1 MIPYSRDPHQ
11 TIPTTAVKIIGLG
24 GAGANMLERIALD
37 GMDGAEL
44 LALNTDVRTLAS
56 CLAREKIQ
64 LGVNLTKGLGAGGD
78 PELGHQAMLESEDQI
93 RASIKGRR
101 IVFLCTGLG
110 GGTGSGAAPIVT
122 RIARE
127 EGAFVVVFA
136 TMPFAF
142 EGRRRRE
149 QAETSLNELAVL
161 SNALVTFDNNR
172 MGELVLAKQGIHE
185 AFAAADHMI
194 CESIKAVIR
203 LVVRPGI
210 INVGLDDL
218 MSALRTNRSRCLFGS
233 GLADGKDRATKALR
247 NALNS
252 PLLDQGALLKDAQ
265 TVLVHLSGGEDLT
278 LFEIEL
284 LMQRLQKFVPEK
296 AHVLFGAA
304 VDPAMGDS
312 LSITL
317 ISALPEDAL
326 AMAPRESISHRTQES
341 PAALEPKQGFTP
353 ASAKIAALVAEMLPE
368 EEEKK
373 PEPASVR
380 TPEPVTTP
388 EPVRAPEPVAK
399 AAPEPPAVSPLS
411 KFRRTATH
419 AAAAA
424 IPSLFDE
431 ERPFA
436 EPDYAAKA
444 KPEPTPARESE
455 SELDAFT
462 FTKPEPATPP
472 VEPEPEPE
480 PAPEPPAEEPEA
492 EPEEEIV
499 YNAADEPDPEPIE
512 AVEALETERQA
523 PTFIP
528 GPKRRPSLTAPW
540 GKPKPAEFPADIPD
554 EDSAEPAEEEPEP
567 EPEAPAEP
575 APAAAADP
583 EPPKLKLGIKAGGPQ
598 SELSLDSA
606 PRGRFEGETP
616 NVFEGE
622 DLDLPPFLRKKK

>member
-1 MIPYSRDPHQ
+1 MIPYNRDPQQ
-11 TIPTTAVKIIGLG
+11 TIPNSAVKIIGLG

-37 GMDGAEL
+37 GMEGAEL
-44 LALNTDVRTLAS
+44 LALNTDVRTLAA
-56 CLAREKIQ
+56 CVAREKIQ
-64 LGVNLTKGLGAGGD
+64 LGVNLTKGLGSGGD

-142 EGRRRRE
+142 EGKRRRE

-203 LVVRPGI
+203 LVIRPGL

-233 GLADGKDRATKALR
+233 GIADGKDRASKALK

-265 TVLVHLSGGEDLT
+265 TVLVHLSGGENLT

-304 VDPAMGDS
+304 IDPAMGDS

-317 ISALPEDAL
+317 ISALPEDSL
-326 AMAPRESISHRTQES
+326 AMAPREALSHRS
-341 PAALEPKQGFTP
+341 PENPILDPTQGFTSP
-353 ASAKIAALVAEMLPE
+353 PVKIADFIAPREIEPIQEVAVVRAQEPVIA
-368 EEEKK
+368 
-373 PEPASVR
+373 PEPF
-380 TPEPVTTP
+380 
-388 EPVRAPEPVAK
+388 RAPEPPPRQEP
-399 AAPEPPAVSPLS
+399 APVSPLS
-411 KFRRTATH
+411 KFRKAATTL
-419 AAAAA
+419 AAAAV
-424 IPSLFDE
+424 PSLFDDD
-431 ERPFA
+431 RPFA
-436 EPDYAAKA
+436 EAEVNNK
-444 KPEPTPARESE
+444 KKEVEPLN

-462 FTKPEPATPP
+462 FTEPNSPAATLK
-472 VEPEPEPE
+472 
-480 PAPEPPAEEPEA
+480 PEA
-492 EPEEEIV
+492 EAESLPNEPQDVV
-499 YNAADEPDPEPIE
+499 YSSADEPDPDPIE
-512 AVEALETERQA
+512 DDESVESSRAGSSFT
-523 PTFIP
+523 PS
-528 GPKRRPSLTAPW
+528 PKRRPSLVAPW
-540 GKPKPAEFPADIPD
+540 AKTRTTAELQEESPGGEPVTDEPELAD
-554 EDSAEPAEEEPEP
+554 EDM
-567 EPEAPAEP
+567 EAFTTTEQ
-575 APAAAADP
+575 
-583 EPPKLKLGIKAGGPQ
+583 PKLKLGIKAPGPQ
-598 SELSLDSA
+598 SELGLDSA
-606 PRGRFEGETP
+606 PRGRFEGESP
-616 NVFEGE
+616 NVFDGE

>member
-1 MIPYSRDPHQ
+1 MIPYTRDPQ
-11 TIPTTAVKIIGLG
+11 QSIPTSAVKIIGLG

-37 GMDGAEL
+37 GMEGAEL
-44 LALNTDVRTLAS
+44 LALNTDVRTLAA
-56 CLAREKIQ
+56 CVAREKIQ

-93 RASIKGRR
+93 RESIKGRR
-101 IVFLCTGLG
+101 IVVLCTGLG

-203 LVVRPGI
+203 LVIRPGL

-233 GLADGKDRATKALR
+233 GIAEGKDRASKALK

-284 LMQRLQKFVPEK
+284 LMQRLQKFVPDK

-317 ISALPEDAL
+317 ISALPEDSL
-326 AMAPRESISHRTQES
+326 AMAPRESLSHRSQEN
-341 PAALEPKQGFTP
+341 PILDPTQGFTSP
-353 ASAKIAALVAEMLPE
+353 PVKVADFLPPRE
-368 EEEKK
+368 EAPISK
-373 PEPASVR
+373 PVAVKA
-380 TPEPVTTP
+380 PEPVREP
-388 EPVRAPEPVAK
+388 EPVRAPEPPPK
-399 AAPEPPAVSPLS
+399 QETAPTSPLS
-411 KFRRTATH
+411 KFRKAASQI
-419 AAAAA
+419 AAAAV
-424 IPSLFDE
+424 PSLFDDD
-431 ERPFA
+431 RPFA
-436 EPDYAAKA
+436 EPDPGTKKDA
-444 KPEPTPARESE
+444 PEPVE

-462 FTKPEPATPP
+462 FTEPTP
-472 VEPEPEPE
+472 PEPEPE
-480 PAPEPPAEEPEA
+480 SEPEAVVEEPE
-492 EPEEEIV
+492 EVV
-499 YNAADEPDPEPIE
+499 YSAADEPDPEPIE
-512 AVEALETERQA
+512 DDESVANVSAS
-523 PTFIP
+523 P
-528 GPKRRPSLTAPW
+528 GFTPVAKRRPSLVAPW
-540 GKPKPAEFPADIPD
+540 GKPKAVDFPEDAPKD
-554 EDSAEPAEEEPEP
+554 EPVSEEPEK
-567 EPEAPAEP
+567 EP
-575 APAAAADP
+575 AVATASS
-583 EPPKLKLGIKAGGPQ
+583 EQPKLKLGIKPPGPQ

-606 PRGRFEGETP
+606 PRGRFEGESP
-616 NVFEGE
+616 NVFDGE

>member
-1 MIPYSRDPHQ
+1 MISYTRDPRQ
-11 TIPTTAVKIIGLG
+11 TIPASSVKIIGLG
-24 GAGANMLERIALD
+24 GAGANILERIALD
-37 GMDGAEL
+37 GMDGSEL
-44 LALNTDVRTLAS
+44 LALNTDLRTLSS
-56 CLAREKIQ
+56 CLALEKIQ
-64 LGVNLTKGLGAGGD
+64 IGVNLTRGLGSGGD
-78 PELGHQAMLESEDQI
+78 PELGHQAVLEAEDQI
-93 RASIKGRR
+93 RASIKDSR

-142 EGRRRRE
+142 EGKRRRD
-149 QAETSLNELAVL
+149 QAETALNELAVL

-185 AFAAADHMI
+185 AFSAADHMI

-203 LVVRPGI
+203 LVVRPGL
-210 INVGLDDL
+210 INVGLDEL

-233 GLADGKDRATKALR
+233 GLADGKDRAAKALK

-284 LMQRLQKFVPEK
+284 LMQRLQKFVPEN

-304 VDPAMGDS
+304 IDPAMGDS

-317 ISALPEDAL
+317 ISALPEDSL
-326 AMAPRESISHRTQES
+326 SMAPRESLSPHSQENPILDPS
-341 PAALEPKQGFTP
+341 QGFTP
-353 ASAKIAALVAEMLPE
+353 PPVKTAEI
-368 EEEKK
+368 
-373 PEPASVR
+373 VR
-380 TPEPVTTP
+380 TPEPEP
-388 EPVRAPEPVAK
+388 EPVLEAPP
-399 AAPEPPAVSPLS
+399 VSPFS
-411 KFRRTATH
+411 KFGKAGSDI
-419 AAAAA
+419 AAA
-424 IPSLFDE
+424 PSLFDN

-436 EPDYAAKA
+436 EPEIAAPESA
-444 KPEPTPARESE
+444 KSAPERHMA
-455 SELDAFT
+455 AFT
-462 FTKPEPATPP
+462 FT
-472 VEPEPEPE
+472 EPEPET
-480 PAPEPPAEEPEA
+480 PAAEPEA
-492 EPEEEIV
+492 EEAAPLLLEKEPEV
-499 YNAADEPDPEPIE
+499 YAAATEPDPEPIE
-512 AVEALETERQA
+512 NTDTGDAAPAVTGFT
-523 PTFIP
+523 PV
-528 GPKRRPSLTAPW
+528 PKRRPSLTAPW
-540 GKPKPAEFPADIPD
+540 GKPKPADPVAEASELLPEASISP
-554 EDSAEPAEEEPEP
+554 EPA
-567 EPEAPAEP
+567 
-575 APAAAADP
+575 APAAATDS
-583 EPPKLKLGIKAGGPQ
+583 EPPKLKLGIKSSGPQ